1 VTAIEERAAAPS
13 HRWRARAAYWWIGLT
28 SAAIA
33 VFAPLPY
40 LTSSLQSLGS
50 DETAMAAVYKD
61 LPPWMQMA
69 LYVHIIFAALAL
81 LLSPAQFSVRLRAR
95 LPRLHRVFGRISFVS
110 IGVAGGAGLIM
121 APVNAAGPIG
131 TVGFGL
137 LAVLW
142 PTFAWN
148 AYRAVRRRDFVE
160 HRRWAIRTF
169 ALTYAGV
176 ALRLWL
182 GVLIACQ
189 AIAGV
194 DSEVA
199 FHRAYYLVPFLAW
212 IPNLIVAERYLARTA
227 TTPVPMHQ

>member
-1 VTAIEERAAAPS
+1 
-13 HRWRARAAYWWIGLT
+13 
-28 SAAIA
+28 
-33 VFAPLPY
+33 
-40 LTSSLQSLGS
+40 
-50 DETAMAAVYKD
+50 MAAVYKD
-61 LPPWMQMA
+61 LPPWMQLA

-95 LPRLHRVFGRISFVS
+95 LPRLHRVCGRISFVS

-148 AYRAVRRRDFVE
+148 AYRAVRRRDFAE

-182 GVLIACQ
+182 GVLIAGQ
-189 AIAGV
+189 GIAGV

-212 IPNLIVAERYLARTA
+212 IPNLLVAERYLARTA
-227 TTPVPMHQ
+227 STPVPMHQ